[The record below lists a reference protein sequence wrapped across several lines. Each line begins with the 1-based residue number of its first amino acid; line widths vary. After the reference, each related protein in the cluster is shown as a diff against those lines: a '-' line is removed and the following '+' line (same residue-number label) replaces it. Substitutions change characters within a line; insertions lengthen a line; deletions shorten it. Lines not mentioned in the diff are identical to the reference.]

1 LSIAWA
7 IAEFLHDWKGHGIKT
22 LFATH
27 YHELT
32 DLAVTKPRVKNYN
45 VAVKEWNEEIIFLRR
60 LVEGGTNRSYGIQ
73 VGRLAGIPAEVLD
86 RAKEIL
92 TNIEAGEFDGVG
104 LPHLGHCR
112 RGDSMAQNV
121 QLALF
126 GSPHDTVINRLKKL
140 DIDTMSPLEA
150 LNQLHT
156 LKGLL
161 GDS

>member
-1 LSIAWA
+1 
-7 IAEFLHDWKGHGIKT
+7 
-22 LFATH
+22 
-27 YHELT
+27 
-32 DLAVTKPRVKNYN
+32 
-45 VAVKEWNEEIIFLRR
+45 

-104 LPHLGHCR
+104 LPHLGHRR
-112 RGDSMAQNV
+112 RGDSTGRNV

-126 GSPHDTVINRLKKL
+126 GSPHDTVINGLKKL